1 MNFCQVCLD
10 KETVKIYNGTLISCQ
25 NCSHV
30 WADLSLDEE
39 ELRKIYAENYFKG
52 EEYADYIA
60 DKLIIQSNFSKRLK
74 TLRKLENPPTFKNT
88 LEIGC
93 AYGFFGDLIKN
104 TNPNGT
110 YVGYDI
116 SKDAVDYAN
125 KHFGNYFSF
134 QNYLNENKP
143 EKSFSD
149 VFMWDVIEHLP
160 NPIDFIEKIS
170 KETNVGGRI
179 YITTGDISAWLP
191 RKQKEKWRMIHPPT
205 HLHYFSKKSISK
217 LLRQYGFEVE
227 KVVYPP
233 INRSIRVIFYS
244 LFILNKKP
252 TKLAKTIYNL
262 IPEKA
267 SIRINTRDIMFVIA
281 KKN

>member
-1 MNFCQVCLD
+1 MNSCPVCLD
-10 KETVKIYNGTLISCQ
+10 KETVKIYNETLISCQ

-39 ELRKIYAENYFKG
+39 QLRKIYAENYFKG

-93 AYGFFGDLIKN
+93 AYGFFGDLIKT
-104 TNPNGT
+104 TNPNAT
-110 YVGYDI
+110 YIGYDI

-125 KHFGNYFSF
+125 LNFGNYFSH
-134 QNYLNENKP
+134 QNYLTTKKP
-143 EKSFSD
+143 EKSYSD
-149 VFMWDVIEHLP
+149 VFLWDVIEHLP
-160 NPIDFIEKIS
+160 NPIEFIEKIS
-170 KETNVGGRI
+170 SETKSGSRI

-205 HLHYFSKKSISK
+205 HIHYFSKKSISK

-233 INRSIRVIFYS
+233 VSRSIRVIFYS

>member
-1 MNFCQVCLD
+1 MNSCPVCLD
-10 KETVKIYNGTLISCQ
+10 KETVRIYNETLISCQ

-30 WADLSLDEE
+30 WADMSLDEE
-39 ELRKIYAENYFKG
+39 QLRKIYAENYFKG
-52 EEYADYIA
+52 EEYADYVA
-60 DKLIIQSNFSKRLK
+60 DKLIIQSNFTKRLK
-74 TLRKLENPPTFKNT
+74 SLRKLVNPPTFENT

-93 AYGFFGDLIKN
+93 AYGFFGDLIKK
-104 TNPNGT
+104 TNPDGT
-110 YVGYDI
+110 YIGYDI

-125 KHFGNYFSF
+125 QHFGNYFSH
-134 QNYLNENKP
+134 QNYLTASKP
-143 EKSFSD
+143 EKTYSD

-160 NPIDFIEKIS
+160 NPIEFIEKIS
-170 KETNVGGRI
+170 SETKSGTRI

-205 HLHYFSKKSISK
+205 HIHYFTKKSISK
-217 LLRQYGFEVE
+217 LLRQYGFEAE
-227 KVVYPP
+227 KIVYPP
-233 INRSIRVIFYS
+233 VSRSIRVIFYS

-252 TKLAKTIYNL
+252 KKLIKSIYNL

-267 SIRINTRDIMFVIA
+267 SIKINTRDIMFVIA